1 MIAKLMGLLDS
12 VWENYIILN
21 VSGVGYR
28 VFCSTRTISALPAK
42 GNAVSLFIETQ
53 VREDSIRLYGF
64 LTPTEQDLFNTLTVV
79 QGVGAKVGLAILS
92 ALSVQEIQMA
102 VMAGDSKA
110 FTRVSGIGP
119 KLAVRLVTELKG
131 KLTSLGTNEEM
142 PVLGGG
148 GTSAADT
155 NTRAAAEALSALAN
169 LGYGRTEAGMIIAR
183 ILREQPDVSTGE
195 LIRLSLKEI
204 GKNF

>member
-1 MIAKLMGLLDS
+1 MIAKLMGILDS

-21 VSGVGYR
+21 VGGVGYR
-28 VFCSTRTISALPAK
+28 VFCSTRTISSLPAK
-42 GNAVSLFIETQ
+42 DNAVSLFIETQ

-102 VMAGDSKA
+102 VLSGDSKA

-131 KLTSLGTNEEM
+131 KLTSLGANEEM
-142 PVLGGG
+142 PVLDG
-148 GTSAADT
+148 GTSAA
-155 NTRAAAEALSALAN
+155 NTGSHTAADALSALAN
-169 LGYGRTEAGMIIAR
+169 LGYSRTEAGMVISR
-183 ILREQPDVSTGE
+183 ILRDSPDVSTGE